1 LTIFDPNGHI
11 PKILIADD
19 DPSVVRLIADRC
31 ISMGF
36 NVETAMSGIEAV
48 ERLQSGGFDTMIID
62 IQMPGLDG
70 LSVCAD
76 VVGTAARP
84 LHVIVATG
92 SRDAETVAKCDDLGA
107 LYLLK
112 GSGFWANLESALIE
126 IFPSE
131 APGIRKSGLRSTR
144 ALVPPRS
151 RVLLVDED
159 LEMEGFIR
167 GRLDKLGADTLYAT
181 DAAQGYRVAC
191 REEPSAIISEG
202 LLPDGD
208 AHGLLTRLRTTT
220 ATANTPFIVM
230 SQHQLTD
237 ALEQSLMRPIGGRP
251 GAEKI
256 LRKSKPVDVL
266 ELFATLRLFC
276 GLRKNLRR
284 NMN

>member
-1 LTIFDPNGHI
+1 MNIFESNERT

-31 ISMGF
+31 SLMGF
-36 NVETAMSGIEAV
+36 NVETAASGIEAM
-48 ERLQSGGFDTMIID
+48 ERLQGGGFDTMIID

-70 LSVCAD
+70 LSVCAS
-76 VVGTAARP
+76 VVGPAARP

-112 GSGFWANLESALIE
+112 GAGFWENLESALIE
-126 IFPSE
+126 IFPAE

-144 ALVPPRS
+144 TSVPGRS
-151 RVLLVDED
+151 RVLLIDDD
-159 LEMEGFIR
+159 LEMEGFLR
-167 GRLDKLGADTLYAT
+167 GRLDRLGADTLYAT

-191 REEPSAIISEG
+191 REEPSAIVSEG

-208 AHGLLTRLRTTT
+208 AYGLLTRLRTTA

-230 SQHQLTD
+230 SQHELGD
-237 ALEQSLMRPIGGRP
+237 DLEQRLMRQIGGRP
-251 GAEKI
+251 GAAKI
-256 LRKSKPVDVL
+256 LRKSVDVL
-266 ELFATLRLFC
+266 ELFATLRQFC
-276 GLRKNLRR
+276 GLRKSLRR
-284 NMN
+284 SVN